1 MPEVVN
7 AQIIDSVLVT
17 NTSVLSNAPSESQSV
32 TLEAAAYS
40 ISLLMLNAVS
50 TQFAASQIANASVV
64 STCTGILKASASA
77 V

>member
-17 NTSVLSNAPSESQSV
+17 NTSVLANAPSESQSV
-32 TLEAAAYS
+32 ALEAAAYS
-40 ISLLMLNAVS
+40 ISLLMINAVS
-50 TQFAASQIANASVV
+50 TQYAASQIANASVV